1 MDEKQ
6 VLVRITERFIRTGIA
21 SDEQFSVTRLPD
33 NKTSFVEYI
42 AQDGRSIYLDEFQ
55 VDDKKIY
62 AAFSSRTQTVYLSSC
77 K

>member
-6 VLVRITERFIRTGIA
+6 LLVRVAERFIRTGVA
-21 SDEQFSVTRLPD
+21 SDEQFTVTCLPE

-42 AQDGRSIYLDEFQ
+42 ALDGRSIYLDEYQ
-55 VDDKKIY
+55 VDGKKIY